1 MVFADQIFS
10 SFPPFFWGSPFLI
23 TTHPHSGSIS
33 IAEFLSLM
41 RRDAKLTL
49 HQMDDASLVHIFHRY
64 VDEDGSGDVDL
75 EEFVRKK
82 YFFLFFSS
90 ISQYRCV

>member
-1 MVFADQIFS
+1 MVLAGQMFS
-10 SFPPFFWGSPFLI
+10 SFSLFFFWGPPFLI
-23 TTHPHSGSIS
+23 TTHTHSGSIN

-75 EEFVRKK
+75 EEFVKK
-82 YFFLFFSS
+82 KNIIFVFLFHFT
-90 ISQYRCV
+90 I